1 MLITLLLASATVA
14 SYIWAR
20 YSRSYYELPCATAGI
35 CITLFGCCLI
45 LVCAVQ
51 IDGSLS
57 YESKLYE
64 RAVLEYRLEQGDGI
78 AGNELLYAD
87 ATSFNKDLRVYKLLA
102 NNPWTNWFVSSKLAS
117 IDYVSLPG
125 VESEVSHAS
134 D

>member
-1 MLITLLLASATVA
+1 MLIILLLALATVA
-14 SYIWAR
+14 SHIWAR
-20 YSRSYYELPCATAGI
+20 YSRSYYELPRAAAAI
-35 CITLFGCCLI
+35 CCTLFWCCLI
-45 LVCAVQ
+45 FVCASQ

-64 RAVLEYRLEQGDGI
+64 RAVLEYRLEQGEGI

-102 NNPWTNWFVSSKLAS
+102 NSPWTNWFVSSKLAS
-117 IDYVSLPG
+117 IDYISLPG
-125 VESEVSHAS
+125 VGSEVSHAS